1 LRSILERS
9 RYPCISLQHAQ
20 TTPASC
26 FLAHLDRVVLRIAPP
41 SAERF
46 EPKLFTV
53 LKEGYSF
60 AKLGRDAVAGVIVG
74 IIALPLAIAFG
85 IASGVKPEQGLYTAI
100 VAGFLIS
107 ALGGSRVQ
115 IGGPTGA
122 FIVIVYGVVERFGYE
137 GLAVATFIAGIL
149 LVLMGLARLGTVIKF
164 VPYPVTV
171 GFTGGIALIIAA
183 SQVND
188 FLGLGMERVPAD
200 FIEKLGAYGEHIGS
214 WNPWAAAVGL
224 ATIVCIVY
232 WPRVSVRIPGPLVAI
247 LATTA
252 AVRLVGIPIETI
264 GDRFGAVPSSLPSP
278 SPLPAMSLAEVRQL
292 FPAAISIA
300 ILGAIESLLSAVVAD
315 GMVGGRHRSNTE
327 LIAQGIA
334 NITSPFF
341 GGIPATGAIARTATN
356 VKNGGRSPVAGIV
369 HALTLLVIM
378 YFFAGAAAWI
388 PMATLAGIL
397 LVVAYN
403 MSEWRVFA
411 HLFRSP
417 RSDVI
422 VLLTTFVLT
431 VVIDLTIALQV
442 GIVLAAFLFMRR
454 VAVLSD
460 TRVVDDLTLEKELS
474 ENGGVAGVAQVPSGV
489 EIFEVQGMLF
499 FGAASKFKDALR
511 QTSGKP
517 RVLIL
522 HMRDVFAVD
531 ATGLRA
537 LEDILDKARAD
548 GTTVVLSEA
557 RDQPREAIVR
567 AGLVERLGVENLCE
581 TIDDALDRAR
591 EIVDVASAGALR
603 DVGPD
608 LPPEG

>member
-1 LRSILERS
+1 M
-9 RYPCISLQHAQ
+9 
-20 TTPASC
+20 C
-26 FLAHLDRVVLRIAPP
+26 FLARPDLVALRITSPP
-41 SAERF
+41 VERF

-60 AKLGRDAVAGVIVG
+60 AKFGRDAVAGVIVG
-74 IIALPLAIAFG
+74 IVALPLAIAFG
-85 IASGVKPEQGLYTAI
+85 IASGVKPEQGLYTAM

-183 SQVND
+183 SQVRD
-188 FLGLGMERVPAD
+188 FLGLSMEKVPAD
-200 FIEKLGAYGEHIGS
+200 FLEKLAAYGEHIES

-224 ATIVCIVY
+224 ATVLCVVY
-232 WPRVSVRIPGPLVAI
+232 WPRVSVRIPGPLIAI
-247 LATTA
+247 VATTIA
-252 AVRLVGIPIETI
+252 ARVFAIPIETI
-264 GDRFGAVPSSLPSP
+264 GDRFGAVPSSLPQP
-278 SPLPAMSLAEVRQL
+278 APLPALSLAEVRL
-292 FPAAISIA
+292 IFPSAISIA
-300 ILGAIESLLSAVVAD
+300 LLAAIESLLSAVVAD
-315 GMVGGRHRSNTE
+315 GMAGTRHRSNTE
-327 LIAQGIA
+327 LVAQGIA
-334 NITSPFF
+334 NIVSPFF

-356 VKNGGRSPVAGIV
+356 VKNGGRSPVAGMV

-454 VAVLSD
+454 VAVLSE
-460 TRVVDDLTLEKELS
+460 TRFVDDLMLEKELGES
-474 ENGGVAGVAQVPSGV
+474 DGASGVAGAKQVPPGV
-489 EIFEVQGMLF
+489 EIFEIQGMLF

-511 QTSGKP
+511 ETASKP

-548 GTTVVLSEA
+548 GTTVLLSEA
-557 RDQPREAIVR
+557 RDQPRAAIVR
-567 AGLVERLGVENLCE
+567 AGLADRLGAQNLCE
-581 TIDDALDRAR
+581 TIDDALERAR
-591 EIVDVASAGALR
+591 ELIGVLSGSALPGEGPAN
-603 DVGPD
+603 VGD
-608 LPPEG
+608 

>member
-1 LRSILERS
+1 VAGNGGE
-9 RYPCISLQHAQ
+9 AQ
-20 TTPASC
+20 
-26 FLAHLDRVVLRIAPP
+26 RRI
-41 SAERF
+41 EHF
-46 EPKLFTV
+46 EPKLITI
-53 LKEGYSF
+53 LKEGYGLAQF
-60 AKLGRDAVAGVIVG
+60 MRDATAGVIVG
-74 IIALPLAIAFG
+74 VVALPLAIAFG

-171 GFTGGIALIIAA
+171 GFTAGIALIIAA
-183 SQVND
+183 SQLRD
-188 FLGLGMERVPAD
+188 FLGLTMEKVPAD
-200 FIEKLGAYGEHIGS
+200 FLEKLAAYGEHIGS
-214 WNPWAAAVGL
+214 WNPWAVVVGL
-224 ATIVCIVY
+224 ATILCVMY
-232 WPRVSVRIPGPLVAI
+232 WPRISTRVPGPLVAI
-247 LATTA
+247 VLTTA
-252 AVRLVGIPIETI
+252 VVGVFGIPVETI
-264 GDRFGAVPSSLPSP
+264 GDRFGAVPSSLPKP
-278 SPLPAMSLAEVRQL
+278 SALPALSMADIRAI
-292 FPAAISIA
+292 FPAAVSIA
-300 ILGAIESLLSAVVAD
+300 LLAAIESLLSAVVAD

-334 NITSPFF
+334 NMASPVF

-369 HALTLLVIM
+369 HAITLLVIM
-378 YFFAGAAAWI
+378 YFFAGAAALI

-417 RSDVI
+417 RSDI
-422 VLLTTFVLT
+422 SVLLTTFVLT
-431 VVIDLTIALQV
+431 VLIDLTVALQV

-454 VAVLSD
+454 VAVLSEG
-460 TRVVDDLTLEKELS
+460 RFVRELLD
-474 ENGGVAGVAQVPSGV
+474 EDRTEQGAAAGVEQVPPGV
-489 EIFEVQGMLF
+489 EVFEIQGMLF
-499 FGAASKFKDALR
+499 FGAASKFKDALHDMR
-511 QTSGKP
+511 SKP

-522 HMRDVFAVD
+522 HMRDVLAAD

-537 LEDILDKARAD
+537 LEDIIDKARAD
-548 GTTVVLSEA
+548 GTAVLLSGV
-557 RDQPREAIVR
+557 RSQPREVIER
-567 AGLVERLGVENLCE
+567 SGLADKIGRDNVSEA
-581 TIDDALDRAR
+581 IDDALERAR
-591 EIVDVASAGALR
+591 ALMAGGA
-603 DVGPD
+603 
-608 LPPEG
+608 

>member
-1 LRSILERS
+1 VAGNGNQGKSKGE
-9 RYPCISLQHAQ
+9 H
-20 TTPASC
+20 
-26 FLAHLDRVVLRIAPP
+26 
-41 SAERF
+41 F
-46 EPKLFTV
+46 EPKLITV
-53 LKEGYSF
+53 LKEGYGP
-60 AKLGRDAVAGVIVG
+60 AQLLRDATAGVIVG
-74 IIALPLAIAFG
+74 VVALPLAIAFG

-100 VAGFLIS
+100 IAGFLIS

-122 FIVIVYGVVERFGYE
+122 FIVIVYGIVERFGYE

-171 GFTGGIALIIAA
+171 GFTAGIALIIAA
-183 SQVND
+183 SQLRD
-188 FLGLGMERVPAD
+188 FLGLEMDNVPAD
-200 FIEKLGAYGEHIGS
+200 FLEKLGAYGEHLGS
-214 WNPWAAAVGL
+214 WNPWAVIVGV
-224 ATIVCIVY
+224 ATVLCVVY
-232 WPRVSVRIPGPLVAI
+232 WPRISTRLPGPLVAI
-247 LATTA
+247 VLTTLA
-252 AVRLVGIPIETI
+252 VQLFGVPVETI
-264 GDRFGAVPSSLPSP
+264 GDRFGSVPSSLPRP
-278 SPLPAMSLAEVRQL
+278 SPLPAMSMADIRSI
-292 FPAAISIA
+292 FPSAVSIA
-300 ILGAIESLLSAVVAD
+300 LLAAIESLLSAVVAD
-315 GMVGGRHRSNTE
+315 GMVGARHRSNTE

-334 NITSPFF
+334 NMASPVF

-378 YFFAGAAAWI
+378 YFFAGAAALI

-422 VLLTTFVLT
+422 VLLTTFILT
-431 VVIDLTIALQV
+431 VVIDLTVALQV

-454 VAVLSD
+454 VAVLSEGRFVRELLGD
-460 TRVVDDLTLEKELS
+460 DRVEE
-474 ENGGVAGVAQVPSGV
+474 GAPAGVQRVPPGV
-489 EIFEVQGMLF
+489 EIFEIQGMLF

-511 QTSGKP
+511 DTRQKP

-522 HMRDVFAVD
+522 HMRDVLAAD

-537 LEDILDKARAD
+537 LEDIVDKARAD
-548 GTTVVLSEA
+548 GTTVLLSQV
-557 RDQPREAIVR
+557 RPQPREVMVR
-567 AGLVERLGVENLCE
+567 SGLLAKIGADNLCD
-581 TIDDALDRAR
+581 TIEDALDRAQR
-591 EIVDVASAGALR
+591 LTSSAG
-603 DVGPD
+603 
-608 LPPEG
+608 